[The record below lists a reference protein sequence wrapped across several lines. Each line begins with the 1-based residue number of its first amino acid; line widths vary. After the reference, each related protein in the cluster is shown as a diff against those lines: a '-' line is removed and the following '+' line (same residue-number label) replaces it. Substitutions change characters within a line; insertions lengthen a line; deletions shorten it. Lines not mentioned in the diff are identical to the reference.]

1 MELAYMS
8 GQVCTDYEMVVFT
21 PQPLFDQTVAYFCAS
36 RGDYSLTDK
45 VLHLGKLRLIA
56 FDADHPI
63 GEQGL
68 DQSNNIDVEIMTLAC
83 MADRY
88 ETLRTCADHGFRTV
102 WYNPL
107 MDFAPGKVPIHDGE
121 VAHFAALEQ
130 IPAMLKKPS
139 LSTCFAWLDEWQVP
153 ENIRRH
159 ASLVAWMA
167 YVLGVLL
174 RRAEVKLDPILAHRG
189 GLLHDLDKL
198 HTLDPSKPH
207 GALGAAFVRNQ
218 GHTDLADI
226 ISGHVMRAGLK
237 DEQFSWEN
245 KLVFFCD
252 KLAEQDRIVP
262 FEVRLA
268 ALKKR
273 YPQFEGVMRRA
284 EPYIWDLNDQICS
297 ILSIPEHRSLI
308 KLLLDLQKN

>member
-1 MELAYMS
+1 MEFGA
-8 GQVCTDYEMVVFT
+8 V
-21 PQPLFDQTVAYFCAS
+21 
-36 RGDYSLTDK
+36 K
-45 VLHLGKLRLIA
+45 VLPLSSPQLIWDRDVGQLGEEV
-56 FDADHPI
+56 D
-63 GEQGL
+63 GERP
-68 DQSNNIDVEIMTLAC
+68 VLAC
-83 MADRY
+83 LADQY
-88 ETLRTCADHGFRTV
+88 EVLRVCAAQGYRAV

-107 MDFAPGKVPIHDGE
+107 MDFAPGKVPIHEGE
-121 VAHFAALEQ
+121 VTSFEELRD
-130 IPAMLKKPS
+130 IPALLAKPT
-139 LSTCFAWLDEWQVP
+139 LTTCTQWLDEWQVP

-174 RRAEVKLDPILAHRG
+174 WRAEVKLDPILAHRG

-218 GHTDLADI
+218 GHADLAEI
-226 ISGHVMRAGLK
+226 ISGHVMRAGLT
-237 DEQFSWEN
+237 DEQLSWEN

-262 FEVRLA
+262 FDVRLG
-268 ALKKR
+268 ALKAR

-284 EPYIWDLNDQICS
+284 EPYIRDLNDQICS
-297 ILSIPEHRSLI
+297 ILSISEHRSLI
-308 KLLLDLQKN
+308 KLLLDFQKN